1 MTKEYLEK
9 YYTLSSYNED
19 TPEQLDYYIN
29 ENSCEEGDKAYLYSY
44 EEDDEEDRI
53 QELKIVRVI
62 RRSDDFSKYDKLVED
77 EDVLI
82 NGESLY
88 KADTS
93 AEFITDDDCYLVWFR
108 YIPNYTSKKIA
119 KNINELLDHLI
130 KLLESNDKRFSVK
143 WSAGGKNISMLLIF
157 DKDKRIDYI
166 AEIKPVNYE
175 TE

>member
-29 ENSCEEGDKAYLYSY
+29 ENSCEEGDKAYLYAY
-44 EEDDEEDRI
+44 GEDNEEDRI
-53 QELKIVRVI
+53 QELKIVKII
-62 RRSDDFSKYDKLVED
+62 RRSDDFSEYDKLVED
-77 EDVLI
+77 EDILI
-82 NGESLY
+82 NGEDLY
-88 KADTS
+88 KASTS

-108 YIPNYTSKKIA
+108 YIPSYKSKIIA
-119 KNINELLDHLI
+119 KNTNELSDHLI
-130 KLLESNDKRFSVK
+130 KLLESDDKRFSFE
-143 WSAGGKNISMLLIF
+143 WACGGEKVSMIIF

-166 AEIKPVNYE
+166 VEIKPVNYE